1 MQQKLFKV
9 NKYKKYKTYKNFI
22 LLVVETAY
30 KNIMNPDK
38 RKIIQRIIREAKER
52 VESLRKKENKDRTK
66 KGKKILEK
74 NLKNK

>member
-1 MQQKLFKV
+1 
-9 NKYKKYKTYKNFI
+9 
-22 LLVVETAY
+22 
-30 KNIMNPDK
+30 MNPDK